1 MTRRPSNIHER
12 HHAHVCFSAAS
23 AAQPAALCGAA
34 GARFGLPVGRL
45 HLQPV
50 GPHPLGSCQIS
61 FGREDFEALIP
72 WLETHRGGLTVLV
85 HGVTGDDLADHT
97 DHAVW
102 LGEPALLDLAVF
114 SG

>member
-1 MTRRPSNIHER
+1 MTRRSSNVHER
-12 HHAHVCFSAAS
+12 YHAHVYFGAAD
-23 AAQPAALCGAA
+23 AAQAAALCEAA

-45 HLQPV
+45 HPQPV

-72 WLETHRGGLTVLV
+72 WLESHRGGLTVLV

-102 LGEPALLDLAVF
+102 LGEPVPLNLAVL
-114 SG
+114 GG